1 MSSMQ
6 EILQGDMYKD
16 ILDTI
21 PILLVSLQPHFE
33 DFLKS
38 QTSEKIKNLQTI
50 WNSPVKN
57 KP

>member
-1 MSSMQ
+1 MQ

-50 WNSPVKN
+50 
-57 KP
+57 